1 MAKYS
6 RFDPR
11 NKKKEQKSGKK
22 VRTEQDARNFINS
35 LDKRTFSETTL
46 DPREQK

>member
-1 MAKYS
+1 MAKYG

-22 VRTEQDARNFINS
+22 VRTPQDAMNFINS
-35 LDKRTFSETTL
+35 LDKRSFTESTT
-46 DPREQK
+46 DQREQK

>member
-1 MAKYS
+1 MAKYG

-22 VRTEQDARNFINS
+22 VRSPQDAMNFINS
-35 LDKRTFSETTL
+35 LEKRTVEAIDKRET
-46 DPREQK
+46 R